1 MPNLKK
7 IIKDLSK
14 DNEDMIYKRVENDL
28 QMLNNRDGVYET
40 RKVEVRAHRIRKVSQ
55 KRPAD

>member
-1 MPNLKK
+1 MESPSPYMDKTLNRTLRDYAQNTQQKDMMPNLKK

-28 QMLNNRDGVYET
+28 
-40 RKVEVRAHRIRKVSQ
+40 
-55 KRPAD
+55 